1 MMIFTKNT
9 FRYWLVI
16 TLMILVSF
24 ACNTRNKFTS
34 PPGYDFKKAEKFNMP
49 SSLLE
54 ISGIAFNKG
63 YSDTV
68 YSIQD
73 EDGKVFKQKWD
84 VKKQK
89 NVKFASKG
97 DFEDLAIIDDRIIAL
112 KSSGSFYTF
121 PLVETSKKETE
132 NVKEFEHLIPKAEYE
147 SIYADQLTKDI
158 YVLCKT
164 CPQDKKNKQVTGYQ
178 LKYDSR
184 NETLDSTSTFVIDL
198 KALTTL
204 NPKLKATLNPSAM
217 AKNTRTNEWFIL
229 STANK
234 LLVVT
239 DLAWKITA
247 VHKLNSTYFN
257 QPEGLAFDNQNNLY
271 ISNEGDEITD
281 GNILKFRY
289 LKANSK

>member
-1 MMIFTKNT
+1 MILTKYTSN
-9 FRYWLVI
+9 YWLVM
-16 TLMILVSF
+16 TFMILLSLG
-24 ACNTRNKFTS
+24 CNTRNKFTC

-63 YSDTV
+63 KSDTV

-73 EDGKVFKQKWD
+73 EDGKVFKQQWD

-97 DFEDLAIIDDRIIAL
+97 DFEDLAIIEERIIAL
-112 KSSGSFYTF
+112 KSSGSFYIF
-121 PLVETSKKETE
+121 PLIETNKKETE
-132 NVKEFEHLIPKAEYE
+132 NVKEFKHLIPKAEYE

-158 YVLCKT
+158 YVLCKA

-178 LKYDSR
+178 LKYDSG
-184 NETLDSTSTFVIDL
+184 NETLDSTSTFTIDL
-198 KALTTL
+198 KALPLL
-204 NPKLKATLNPSAM
+204 NANLKASLNPSAM
-217 AKNTRTNEWFIL
+217 AKNTVTNEWFIL

-239 DLAWKITA
+239 DLAWKIKA

-257 QPEGLAFDNQNNLY
+257 QPEGLAFDNQNNLF

-281 GNILKFRY
+281 GNILKFKY
-289 LKANSK
+289 LKITTN